1 MNEKFLIRVRDCI
14 LGLPANNPVKIWLK
28 HQAEVKKPSEDEQLK
43 IDFLNEMLNSPFNL
57 ITDLKVRTSVIE
69 MIGKIPGETNLEKLL
84 KAYLYL
90 MIGNITHSDNIL
102 KSIVAAS
109 PREFYSGFKVTNSIY
124 HKISLNHLDKI
135 LKKFS
140 RHPADRLTFFL
151 LTTYIKM
158 YLNKPDL
165 IELNSENSPK
175 GFEEK
180 LDLAYTERMAPEVV
194 NVARLSELKMKERLN
209 MLRMKKFTPEMQAY
223 WVWPFLDVDPY
234 FSDKVIDEMITL
246 DQSDSL
252 WVSYLLQN
260 EKLSDLYI
268 KKGGVA
274 LSRRRQELRKHLSGD
289 RDFML
294 ALYKLIEAGDVDQSL
309 VGEVTR
315 FMTHE

>member
-1 MNEKFLIRVRDCI
+1 
-14 LGLPANNPVKIWLK
+14 
-28 HQAEVKKPSEDEQLK
+28 
-43 IDFLNEMLNSPFNL
+43 
-57 ITDLKVRTSVIE
+57 
-69 MIGKIPGETNLEKLL
+69 
-84 KAYLYL
+84 
-90 MIGNITHSDNIL
+90 
-102 KSIVAAS
+102 
-109 PREFYSGFKVTNSIY
+109 
-124 HKISLNHLDKI
+124 
-135 LKKFS
+135 
-140 RHPADRLTFFL
+140 
-151 LTTYIKM
+151 
-158 YLNKPDL
+158 
-165 IELNSENSPK
+165 
-175 GFEEK
+175 
-180 LDLAYTERMAPEVV
+180 
-194 NVARLSELKMKERLN
+194 MKERLN